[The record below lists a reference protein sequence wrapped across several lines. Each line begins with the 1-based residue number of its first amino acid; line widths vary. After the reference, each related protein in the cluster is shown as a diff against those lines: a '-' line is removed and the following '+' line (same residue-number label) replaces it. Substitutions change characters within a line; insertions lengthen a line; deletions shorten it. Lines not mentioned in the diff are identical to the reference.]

1 MSHVL
6 SARVEVTFDYTR
18 SLGPIMGRFF
28 QALKE
33 GRIEGVRGSDG
44 RVHCPPP
51 EFDPVTSE
59 ALPREGDDFVALGS
73 EGEVV
78 TWSWMPEP
86 LEGQPLERPFAWA
99 LIRVDGADTP
109 MLHAVEVST
118 SDAMATGMRV
128 RARFN
133 AEGEGMR
140 AVECF
145 EPVGEG
151 GV

>member
-1 MSHVL
+1 MSDVL
-6 SARVEVTFDYTR
+6 TARVEVTFDYTR
-18 SLGPIMGRFF
+18 SLGPTMGRFF
-28 QALKE
+28 AALRE

-59 ALPREGDDFVALGS
+59 ALPLDGDTFVAVGN

-86 LEGQPLERPFAWA
+86 LEGQPLDHPFAWA
-99 LIRVDGADTP
+99 LVRLDGADTP
-109 MLHAVEVST
+109 MLHALDVAT
-118 SDAMATGMRV
+118 PDAITTGMRV

-133 AEGEGMR
+133 PEGEGMR
-140 AVECF
+140 SIECF
-145 EPVGEG
+145 EPVGKG
-151 GV
+151 GG